1 MYNDCLYSNLRH
13 PSYSVQTPALRCLG
27 NIVTGDDTQTQTVI
41 NSGALEALGHLLQSP
56 KEGVRKEACWM
67 ISNVTAGS
75 ISQVGC
81 VLTAGLIPGVVDILQ
96 TGEHYYY

>member
-1 MYNDCLYSNLRH
+1 
-13 PSYSVQTPALRCLG
+13 VQTPALRCLG

-41 NSGALEALGHLLQSP
+41 NSGALEALGHLLASA

-75 ISQVGC
+75 VGQVGC
-81 VLTAGLIPGVVDILQ
+81 VLRAGLIPGVVSILQ
-96 TGEHYYY
+96 SGTYSCYS